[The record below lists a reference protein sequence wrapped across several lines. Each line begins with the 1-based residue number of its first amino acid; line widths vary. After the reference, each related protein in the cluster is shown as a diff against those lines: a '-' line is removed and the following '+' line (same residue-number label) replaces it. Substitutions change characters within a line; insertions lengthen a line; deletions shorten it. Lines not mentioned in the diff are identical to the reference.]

1 MSTPI
6 IENLNLFSDRCSF
19 LLRQATE
26 KAEDEDTN
34 GLPSS
39 STRALSRFADS
50 SSEDEGDPSVSSS
63 SSSSGGEGTDSE
75 GESVSSLSKST
86 GPHVKEATST
96 AHAADEERTKPKK
109 KKKGKPEMNLR
120 QKEIEIQRLF
130 KSVSCTAFPLPDT
143 DEFHNPSSLHI
154 PYCLLSR
161 DELRASRLD
170 QARSLNKLS
179 IELCQGKPVIVFCLS
194 SGRFAGAVFI
204 GSKCVVHRTSNRYTV
219 RKGQGKAQSSQDSQR
234 RAKSMGAQLR
244 RQGEIELQN
253 DVRNTLL
260 DWKDHMKAA
269 AVVLISCP
277 KTMRKTFFEGTQEI
291 WTKDD
296 TRVRRIPLDVGR
308 PTFENA
314 CLIHS
319 VLMTVQ
325 IRETEQ
331 VAEEEEDPTQKEV
344 KENEIVSVVSKSNVV
359 ENGETVLSFPEL
371 TELHIAAREGNLEA
385 LGTLLVDA
393 IDTVNLAGGEDWMTS
408 LHFAA
413 QSTVNVDASIAAECV
428 TLLLE
433 TGHADPG
440 IVDARNRPPYFLA
453 SHEKV
458 RDAFRMSRAR
468 LGETYCQWDGDAKV
482 GPPLTDNDI
491 EARKQKEAEKRRKKK
506 ARQKDKKAK
515 EKAQAAEMELAKV
528 KEDAR
533 RKQEEEAKRIR
544 DGLQPKLTTAGG
556 KACDFCQTICKGRK
570 RSQMFKRLEYSY
582 CSSECVQKHKREL
595 MASAALSRFS

>member
-1 MSTPI
+1 
-6 IENLNLFSDRCSF
+6 
-19 LLRQATE
+19 
-26 KAEDEDTN
+26 
-34 GLPSS
+34 
-39 STRALSRFADS
+39 
-50 SSEDEGDPSVSSS
+50 
-63 SSSSGGEGTDSE
+63 
-75 GESVSSLSKST
+75 
-86 GPHVKEATST
+86 
-96 AHAADEERTKPKK
+96 
-109 KKKGKPEMNLR
+109 
-120 QKEIEIQRLF
+120 
-130 KSVSCTAFPLPDT
+130 
-143 DEFHNPSSLHI
+143 
-154 PYCLLSR
+154 
-161 DELRASRLD
+161 
-170 QARSLNKLS
+170 
-179 IELCQGKPVIVFCLS
+179 
-194 SGRFAGAVFI
+194 
-204 GSKCVVHRTSNRYTV
+204 
-219 RKGQGKAQSSQDSQR
+219 
-234 RAKSMGAQLR
+234 MGAQLR

-253 DVRNTLL
+253 DVRNTLI

-277 KTMRKTFFEGTQEI
+277 KTMRKNFFEGTQEV
-291 WTKDD
+291 WTKGD
-296 TRVRRIPLDVGR
+296 TRARRVPLDVGR
-308 PTFENA
+308 PTFENT

-325 IRETEQ
+325 IRETER
-331 VAEEEEDPTQKEV
+331 VAEEDEEQEDPTKKQV
-344 KENEIVSVVSKSNVV
+344 KENKTAPVLSKSKLV
-359 ENGETVLSFPEL
+359 ENEETVLSFPEL

-385 LGTLLVDA
+385 LGILLVDA

-413 QSTVNVDASIAAECV
+413 QSTVNVEASIAAECV

-433 TGHADPG
+433 KGRADPG

-458 RDAFRMSRAR
+458 RDAFRKSRAK
-468 LGETYCQWDGDAKV
+468 LGENYCQWDGDAKV

-491 EARKQKEAEKRRKKK
+491 EARQQKEAEKRRKKK
-506 ARQKDKKAK
+506 ARQKEKKAK

-528 KEDAR
+528 EEEAR

-582 CSSECVQKHKREL
+582 CSSECVLKHKREV